1 MKFLKDSKIFKSW
14 NILTERRCRW
24 TWWRIVCVDR
34 LFRNVFHPEIGGRS
48 DRNVNKTR
56 IVIATDPNLT
66 GNQQNHENQFLNWN
80 RHFFFSEKFSLFQSI
95 LFWWVTDVKTVYYS
109 FLFIFIII
117 IMIMMVHDWFH
128 IFRLVVVKH
137 YSLQSNCVSQSFS
150 FTQKQKE
157 KVVLKKGEK
166 VFSFFLFMLFQSCFI
181 AGGAGATFDWLFFDN
196 SKLTDFDD

>member
-1 MKFLKDSKIFKSW
+1 MFKSW
-14 NILTERRCRW
+14 HILTERRCRW

-34 LFRNVFHPEIGGRS
+34 LIRNVFHPEVGGRS
-48 DRNVNKTR
+48 DRNVNKTG

-66 GNQQNHENQFLNWN
+66 GNQQNRENQFLNWN
-80 RHFFFSEKFSLFQSI
+80 RHFFFQRKVFIVSI
-95 LFWWVTDVKTVYYS
+95 YFVLMGDVKTVFYS

-137 YSLQSNCVSQSFS
+137 YSIQSNRVSQSFS

-157 KVVLKKGEK
+157 KVV
-166 VFSFFLFMLFQSCFI
+166 FFNF
-181 AGGAGATFDWLFFDN
+181 ATL
-196 SKLTDFDD
+196 L